1 MPDTES
7 REGWEPVQGGWL
19 NGLARGC
26 LNDSRAAR
34 VSAVKRIGY
43 RIMFPYPKEGV
54 DYSIPIEV
62 APRSQNRPLYTLF
75 LCV

>member
-1 MPDTES
+1 MPVTEN
-7 REGWEPVQGGWL
+7 REGCEPVQGGRL

-43 RIMFPYPKEGV
+43 RFNFPYLKEGMLCFG
-54 DYSIPIEV
+54 IPIEV
-62 APRSQNRPLYTLF
+62 APRLHNRPLYT
-75 LCV
+75 